1 MAIKVSVGEPKTQE
15 KPFPKLMINKNGAIA
30 LMFSPNK
37 GVQLVS
43 KAGNIIHLYDN
54 YMDNTYTDYEGEITL
69 KNE

>member
-37 GVQLVS
+37 GVQLIS
-43 KAGNIIHLYDN
+43 KAGSPIDFYEN
-54 YMDNTYTDYEGEITL
+54 YMDTTYIDYEGEITL